1 MALDILFMWCRAKQK
16 ADRIG
21 GREGAKGGRS
31 AAAAS
36 ATVATSAPRAAP
48 QLFLANGHASSS
60 APAPPLMPCG
70 PPNFENKGGN
80 GDLITVGAPPGFEHK
95 GGNGRRFGYGGG
107 AATKQLPNAAP
118 GLPVPLPA
126 QSTAPGAHTPVF
138 AGTWHSVLVTHSCPG
153 LLLPSRNTMVKARCV
168 YAAVPAC

>member
-1 MALDILFMWCRAKQK
+1 MWCRAKQK

-36 ATVATSAPRAAP
+36 ATVATSAPRA
-48 QLFLANGHASSS
+48 
-60 APAPPLMPCG
+60 PPLMPCG
-70 PPNFENKGGN
+70 PPGFENKGGN
-80 GDLITVGAPPGFEHK
+80 GDLLTVGAPPGFEHK

-126 QSTAPGAHTPVF
+126 QSTAPGAHTPVL